1 MACCHNVLG
10 VILGFTVHWHC
21 LGAGCTDN
29 TEMVPPVPCG
39 VTMLTNWPIIPI
51 FHLSPSFSYLNRCKW
66 HFTTFPNSC
75 LEISYLKSGSVGHH
89 YIDYP
94 SFIILTVVPP
104 TAKAKKSVSDVM
116 VMAAPALRIVIPNL
130 SVIGFFSS
138 SSLRLLKH
146 CIVTNMSSIPKHYK
160 TFAFLYCVNK

>member
-51 FHLSPSFSYLNRCKW
+51 FHLSPSFSYLNWCKW

-75 LEISYLKSGSVGHH
+75 LEISYLKSRSVGHH
-89 YIDYP
+89 P
-94 SFIILTVVPP
+94 SFTYGGSSNS
-104 TAKAKKSVSDVM
+104 KSQEVREWCDGDGGPSS
-116 VMAAPALRIVIPNL
+116 PHRHPKPLRHWLLLLLLIEIVETL
-130 SVIGFFSS
+130 HRDKHVI
-138 SSLRLLKH
+138 
-146 CIVTNMSSIPKHYK
+146 NP
-160 TFAFLYCVNK
+160 